1 MEQQALS
8 DVLFAL
14 VAARD
19 HAMSG
24 LNRTALQRLLFL
36 AAAVYPLTGDNWG
49 YGFSTARFGPF
60 NTLVNQAADQ
70 LALRGLCEFKE
81 FGVNTDGNIRAV
93 YRVTDI
99 GVAQVQRITK
109 IHSQQRRCEWIN
121 TVTAALDIYGSS
133 VISKIA
139 SKEPSYVEM
148 RARNQIGGIP
158 LGEADNKSIALIE
171 RLATDLKKR
180 FKVDTESLM
189 EKLLLY
195 FDFLS
200 SGLLESR

>member
-1 MEQQALS
+1 MDQQALS

-14 VAARD
+14 VAARE
-19 HAMSG
+19 HMMPG
-24 LNRTALQRLLFL
+24 LNRTSLQRLLFL
-36 AAAVYPLTGDNWG
+36 TAAVYPLTGDNWG

-60 NTLVNQAADQ
+60 NILVNQAADQ
-70 LALRGLCEFKE
+70 LVLRGLCEFKE

-93 YRVTDI
+93 YRVTEI
-99 GVAQVQRITK
+99 GVAQVQQITK
-109 IHSQQRRCEWIN
+109 IHSQQRRFEWIK

-139 SKEPSYVEM
+139 SKEPSYAEM
-148 RARNQIGGIP
+148 RARNQVGGIA
-158 LGEADNKSIALIE
+158 LAKSDNRSIALIG
-171 RLATDLKKR
+171 RLAADLKKR
-180 FKVDTESLM
+180 FNVDTESVM

-200 SGLLESR
+200 SGLLENR

>member
-14 VAARD
+14 VSARD
-19 HAMSG
+19 HGMPG

-36 AAAVYPLTGDNWG
+36 TAAVYPLTGGDWG
-49 YGFSTARFGPF
+49 YGFSIARFGPF
-60 NTLVNQAADQ
+60 NKLVNQAADQ
-70 LALRGLCEFKE
+70 LALRGLCEFRE
-81 FGVNTDGNIRAV
+81 FGVNTDGNIRAI
-93 YRVTDI
+93 YRVTAVGI
-99 GVAQVQRITK
+99 AQVRRITVL
-109 IHSQQRRCEWIN
+109 HSQKPRFEWIN
-121 TVTAALDIYGSS
+121 TVTSALDIYGSS

-139 SKEPSYVEM
+139 SKEPSYLDM
-148 RARNQIGGIP
+148 RSRNQVGGIP
-158 LGEADNKSIALIE
+158 LMVDNKSIALIE
-171 RLATDLKKR
+171 RLAADLKKR
-180 FKVDTESLM
+180 FNVDTESVM

>member
-19 HAMSG
+19 YQMPG
-24 LNRTALQRLLFL
+24 LNRTSLQRLLFL
-36 AAAVYPLTGDNWG
+36 AAAVYPLTGDEWG
-49 YGFSTARFGPF
+49 YGFTTARFGPF
-60 NTLVNQAADQ
+60 NALVNQAADQ
-70 LALRGLCEFKE
+70 LVLCGLCEFKE

-93 YRVTDI
+93 YRATDV
-99 GVAQVQRITK
+99 GAAQVQRITK
-109 IHSQQRRCEWIN
+109 IHSQQRRCEWIK

-139 SKEPSYVEM
+139 SKEPSYAEM
-148 RARNQIGGIP
+148 RARNEVGSIP
-158 LGEADNKSIALIE
+158 LAETDNKSIALIG
-171 RLATDLKKR
+171 RLAADLKKR
-180 FKVDTESLM
+180 FDVDTQSVM